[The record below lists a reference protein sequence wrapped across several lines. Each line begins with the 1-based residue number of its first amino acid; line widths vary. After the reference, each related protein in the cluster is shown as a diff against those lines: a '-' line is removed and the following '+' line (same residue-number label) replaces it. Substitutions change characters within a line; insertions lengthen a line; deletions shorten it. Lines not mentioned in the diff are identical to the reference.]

1 MATRHNNIVRL
12 YDSFETQRHLVFV
25 IELCAGGDLLTYV
38 RRRGCLKEEIARE
51 FFRQACAA
59 VGYCHRKNIVHRDV
73 KLDNMLLDIGPEGNS
88 QVTLKLCDF
97 GVSRLL
103 QDP

>member
-1 MATRHNNIVRL
+1 M
-12 YDSFETQRHLVFV
+12 FV

-59 VGYCHRKNIVHRDV
+59 VGYCHRKNSATLDAALKQTKECIGNASYGKDV
-73 KLDNMLLDIGPEGNS
+73 LN
-88 QVTLKLCDF
+88 
-97 GVSRLL
+97 
-103 QDP
+103 